1 MLKGLL
7 SGLIWGALVSTLVV
21 VGASLNAPLLGPRAE
36 PVEVPRGSGFDAAT
50 VAPGMRTP
58 GTADPIA
65 PGTEAAP
72 RAEVP
77 EAPETPGGADT
88 APAPGVRLPEVPEGP
103 VLPETPETSADP
115 VEVARAE
122 TAPDVPV
129 APPAAPLLRDAPE
142 GLPVTEDAEVAPDP
156 EPVAEPAPEPEAAP
170 VVEPEPVATDEAE
183 AAPTPA
189 EAARAAVVTGRLPSI
204 GTETPVAPEV
214 AAVEPATQAEGA
226 LERNALR
233 LPLSPGLPVYSIV
246 LIDRTGDALPQAA
259 VAGFPA
265 PLTVALDPRTSGAAA
280 AAEGYRATGHEVL
293 VLADALPA
301 EATPSE
307 LSALMA
313 DLLAALPSAVGVL
326 IPPESPI
333 LRDRA
338 RMTAVTGLL
347 ARTGH
352 GLVALPQGLDTLG
365 QVAEAAGVPEA
376 KLFSVLDSGDEAAPL
391 IERYLDRAAFEADR
405 AAAVAVLGTVRPE
418 TLEALTNWIGGRRA
432 AGMAVAPIS
441 ALMLDEF

>member
-36 PVEVPRGSGFDAAT
+36 PVEVPRGSGFDAAM

-103 VLPETPETSADP
+103 VLPETPEASADP

-142 GLPVTEDAEVAPDP
+142 GLPVTEGVDVAP
-156 EPVAEPAPEPEAAP
+156 EPVAEPAPVAEP
-170 VVEPEPVATDEAE
+170 EPEPVATEGEE

-189 EAARAAVVTGRLPSI
+189 EVARAGVVTGRLPSI
-204 GTETPVAPEV
+204 GTETPAAPEAV
-214 AAVEPATQAEGA
+214 AAEPATQAEGA

-418 TLEALTNWIGGRRA
+418 TVEALTNWIGGRRA

>member
-36 PVEVPRGSGFDAAT
+36 PVEVPRGSGFDAAM

-103 VLPETPETSADP
+103 VLPETPEASADP

-142 GLPVTEDAEVAPDP
+142 GLPVTEGVDVAPEPAP
-156 EPVAEPAPEPEAAP
+156 EPVAEPAPVAEP
-170 VVEPEPVATDEAE
+170 EPEPVATEGEE

-189 EAARAAVVTGRLPSI
+189 EVARAGVVTGRLPSI
-204 GTETPVAPEV
+204 GTETPAAPET
-214 AAVEPATQAEGA
+214 AVVQPAPQAEGA

-307 LSALMA
+307 LGALMA

-418 TLEALTNWIGGRRA
+418 TVEALTNWIGGRRA